1 MAGTTES
8 IRRSTSPVSGG
19 GATFLSGRERQL
31 QARFRTSMLPT
42 AIPYAYGNIP
52 REVRAG
58 NPATGSVSR
67 GISGYLAQ
75 KAAVSLTSYGLGS
88 LGSAS
93 LSGASGAIA
102 QQTASKL
109 AATGAAKSG
118 LSKLVG
124 GKAFGPVATAISTF
138 ALTDGSMSDRAANAA
153 AATAGAVIGQALIPI
168 PYVGAAIGSTLA
180 SAGLGKLMGGGHH
193 VFNIRGIKL
202 PENAPQILKD
212 QGIEKEPRT
221 ISRYRYFDTAWH
233 ETIDPMTRAG
243 DLTQQRVA
251 ALSRIFP
258 GMRNIGKELAD
269 SRADMLK
276 VASSTSHA
284 MSKAQNYSNALYKTE
299 GFIEELFGDK
309 TAQGYIKRKT
319 NMPFEEFEKGFKFAS
334 DKVITQNIHL
344 PAAQKAL
351 DTAWGKANRGTQRRN
366 KGSGWKGTTP
376 YEQMVQGNMGGVY
389 KEMTSGGGRARNK
402 KTIGYQKL
410 IKKGG
415 RGRRPQYGPMIN
427 TGVYN
432 TMLTAA
438 QDKARTTI
446 RGPGEATIKKH
457 QDFISSTPE
466 FGSYTQFR
474 PFQPNWTPGQ
484 AQLGLP
490 ADAPGPDID
499 SLKNRLTITED
510 GYYGGMAGG
519 FNTQFRY
526 RGPSPR
532 QSQRGMA
539 RQG

>member
-1 MAGTTES
+1 MC
-8 IRRSTSPVSGG
+8 IR
-19 GATFLSGRERQL
+19 
-31 QARFRTSMLPT
+31 
-42 AIPYAYGNIP
+42 
-52 REVRAG
+52 
-58 NPATGSVSR
+58 
-67 GISGYLAQ
+67 
-75 KAAVSLTSYGLGS
+75 
-88 LGSAS
+88 
-93 LSGASGAIA
+93 
-102 QQTASKL
+102 
-109 AATGAAKSG
+109 
-118 LSKLVG
+118 
-124 GKAFGPVATAISTF
+124 
-138 ALTDGSMSDRAANAA
+138 DR
-153 AATAGAVIGQALIPI
+153 
-168 PYVGAAIGSTLA
+168 
-180 SAGLGKLMGGGHH
+180 
-193 VFNIRGIKL
+193 
-202 PENAPQILKD
+202 
-212 QGIEKEPRT
+212 
-221 ISRYRYFDTAWH
+221 
-233 ETIDPMTRAG
+233 
-243 DLTQQRVA
+243 
-251 ALSRIFP
+251 
-258 GMRNIGKELAD
+258 
-269 SRADMLK
+269 
-276 VASSTSHA
+276 
-284 MSKAQNYSNALYKTE
+284 
-299 GFIEELFGDK
+299 
-309 TAQGYIKRKT
+309 
-319 NMPFEEFEKGFKFAS
+319 
-334 DKVITQNIHL
+334 NIHL

-351 DTAWGKANRGTQRRN
+351 DTAWGKANRGTVYRSSRN
-366 KGSGWKGTTP
+366 SGWKGTTP
-376 YEQMVQGNMGGVY
+376 YEQMVQSNMGGIY
-389 KEMTSGGGRARNK
+389 REMTSGGGRARNK

>member
-8 IRRSTSPVSGG
+8 IRRYTTSPVSGG

-42 AIPYAYGNIP
+42 AIPYASGKIP
-52 REVRAG
+52 REVRGG
-58 NPATGSVSR
+58 NPAKGAVGRS
-67 GISGYLAQ
+67 ISGYAAH
-75 KAAVSLTSYGLGS
+75 KAAVSFGQTALGGS
-88 LGSAS
+88 LMYKALPVGMAGPPSP
-93 LSGASGAIA
+93 
-102 QQTASKL
+102 TALNSIV
-109 AATGAAKSG
+109 SHP
-118 LSKLVG
+118 
-124 GKAFGPVATAISTF
+124 AFGPIATGIGTFLASEGST
-138 ALTDGSMSDRAANAA
+138 GERAANAA
-153 AATAGAVIGQALIPI
+153 AAAAGF
-168 PYVGAAIGSTLA
+168 YVGNALLPVVGGFIGSTLA
-180 SAGLGKLMGGGHH
+180 QSGLSNIGLLKKLGGGSHH

-221 ISRYRYFDTAWH
+221 ISRYRYFNTAWH

-276 VASSTSHA
+276 VANSPSHA

-366 KGSGWKGTTP
+366 RGSGWKGTTP
-376 YEQMVQGNMGGVY
+376 YEQMVQSNMGGIY
-389 KEMTSGGGRARNK
+389 REMTSGGGRGNK
-402 KTIGYQKL
+402 KTTLGYQKL
-410 IKKGG
+410 IRKGS

>member
-1 MAGTTES
+1 MVRPMGRSPQSYTPPGTTQ
-8 IRRSTSPVSGG
+8 RTSYYSLPVSGG
-19 GATFLSGRERQL
+19 GTTG
-31 QARFRTSMLPT
+31 FRTSMLPST
-42 AIPYAYGNIP
+42 TPYASGKIP
-52 REVRAG
+52 REV
-58 NPATGSVSR
+58 VSHPSKGAVGR
-67 GISGYLAQ
+67 SISGYAAQ
-75 KAAVSLTSYGLGS
+75 KAA
-88 LGSAS
+88 AS
-93 LSGASGAIA
+93 FG
-102 QQTASKL
+102 QTALGDSL
-109 AATGAAKSG
+109 MYSFTPNTMGN
-118 LSKLVG
+118 LSPPPLSSFGKVVSS
-124 GKAFGPVATAISTF
+124 KAFGPVATAIATF
-138 ALTDGSMSDRAANAA
+138 ALTSGSMSDRAANAA
-153 AATAGAVIGQALIPI
+153 AAGAGAAAGGALAGKLIGGTVAGPI
-168 PYVGAAIGSTLA
+168 GAAIGSVIGQVA
-180 SAGLGKLMGGGHH
+180 LGKLMGGSHH

-212 QGIEKEPRT
+212 QGIEKEPRR

-251 ALSRIFP
+251 ALGRIFP
-258 GMRNIGKELAD
+258 GMKNIGKELAD

-284 MSKAQNYSNALYKTE
+284 MSKAQDYTNALYKTE

-309 TAQGYIKRKT
+309 AAQSYISRKA

-351 DTAWGKANRGTQRRN
+351 DTTWNKANRGMRYKSGKN
-366 KGSGWKGTTP
+366 KGWKGTTP
-376 YEQMVQGNMGGVY
+376 YEQMVQSNIGGVY
-389 KEMTSGGGRARNK
+389 KEMTSGGGRSRNK

-415 RGRRPQYGPMIN
+415 RGRGPQYGPMISPSI
-427 TGVYN
+427 YN

-446 RGPGEATIKKH
+446 RGPGEATVKKH

>member
-1 MAGTTES
+1 MVRPMGRSPQSYTPPGTTQ
-8 IRRSTSPVSGG
+8 RTSYYSLPVSSG
-19 GATFLSGRERQL
+19 GATG
-31 QARFRTSMLPT
+31 FRTSMLPST
-42 AIPYAYGNIP
+42 TPYASGKIS

-67 GISGYLAQ
+67 GISNYLTQ
-75 KAAVSLTSYGLGS
+75 KAAVSLKTMLSQAAIGTQIAGAGVGAGVGAGAGAGGGAGAGLGY
-88 LGSAS
+88 G
-93 LSGASGAIA
+93 
-102 QQTASKL
+102 
-109 AATGAAKSG
+109 
-118 LSKLVG
+118 
-124 GKAFGPVATAISTF
+124 GPVAAAIAAF
-138 ALTDGSMSDRAANAA
+138 ALGGGSMSDRAASAA
-153 AATAGAVIGQALIPI
+153 AAGIGAAVGQVLIPI
-168 PYVGAAIGSTLA
+168 PFVGAAIGSTLA
-180 SAGLGKLMGGGHH
+180 SMGLGTLMGGSGHH

-212 QGIEKEPRT
+212 QGIEKEPRR

-276 VASSTSHA
+276 VANSPSHA

-351 DTAWGKANRGTQRRN
+351 DTTWNKANRGMRYKSGKN
-366 KGSGWKGTTP
+366 KGWKGTTP
-376 YEQMVQGNMGGVY
+376 YEQMVQSNIGGVY
-389 KEMTSGGGRARNK
+389 KEMTSGGGRSRNK

-415 RGRRPQYGPMIN
+415 RGRGPQYGPIISPSI
-427 TGVYN
+427 YN

-490 ADAPGPDID
+490 ADAPGPDLD
-499 SLKNRLTITED
+499 SLKPVLSIDD
-510 GYYGGMAGG
+510 GYYGGMRNSGNYTTG
-519 FNTQFRY
+519 YSFMPLR
-526 RGPSPR
+526 S
-532 QSQRGMA
+532 SQRTMSE
-539 RQG
+539 QV